1 MPPFL
6 DFEYNIIYFIQRAKA
21 GNVKSVRS
29 VLNPTY
35 DLIHPKYWLNWVG
48 IALLS
53 TVCLLPRGSRTTF
66 GSLIGL
72 LAFVIA
78 KRRREIVEKN
88 LRVCFPNLPD
98 KEVKKKIIRNFRSSG
113 TAILETFEAWA
124 FPQRDFESLVEF
136 EGLELLVEAKK
147 RGKGVLL
154 VGNHLCSLDLC
165 GAALSRKIPFHVMYK
180 RNKNLLINTIMN
192 RGRTRNFESIV
203 ERKNIRRVIRILREG
218 SIIWYGP
225 DQDFGEKNSVFVPFF
240 GFPTAT
246 ITATSRIAQST
257 NASVIFMSQY
267 RKEKGRYFVKLSGTS
282 GDFPSNDISADCEI
296 INKKIEEAILLAP
309 DQYWW
314 LHRRFKTRPPGEEKI
329 Y

>member
-1 MPPFL
+1 M
-6 DFEYNIIYFIQRAKA
+6 
-21 GNVKSVRS
+21 KSLS
-29 VLNPTY
+29 NPSY
-35 DLIHPKYWLNWVG
+35 DLIHPKYWLSWVG

-53 TVCLLPRGSRTTF
+53 IVCLLPRRSRTAF

-78 KRRREIVEKN
+78 KRRRKIVGEN

-98 KEVKKKIIRNFRSSG
+98 KEVKEKIVRNFRSSG

-124 FPQRDFESLVEF
+124 FPKRDFESLVEF
-136 EGLELLVEAKK
+136 EGLELLMEAKK
-147 RGKGVLL
+147 RGQGVLL

-165 GAALSRKIPFHVMYK
+165 GAALSRKVPFHVMYK

-192 RGRTRNFESIV
+192 NGRKRNFESIV
-203 ERKNIRRVIRILREG
+203 ERKNVRRVIKILREG

-257 NASVIFMSQY
+257 KASVIFMSQY
-267 RKEKGRYFVKLSGTS
+267 RKENGRYFVKLSAAS
-282 GDFPSNDISADCEI
+282 KNFPSNDISADCEL

-314 LHRRFKTRPPGEEKI
+314 LHRRFKTRPLGEEKI